1 MLLTTLTHLWS
12 ACKTPQQLVSPPSL
26 LSSSPHYPH
35 NSSPLNIHNS
45 ASCLL
50 GALAVV
56 SSPLSD
62 LYKVYKKGY
71 QKKGVAHR
79 GTVDQEGAGAGPVV
93 CEQRLWLAW
102 IRPALFEQL
111 EQG

>member
-79 GTVDQEGAGAGPVV
+79 GTVDQEGAGAGPVA